1 MRRREIRTTDPRFR
15 SAVLA
20 VAAFAAAAVP
30 CHAQDW
36 DTSAVRAIAPGVTHK
51 RLVSNAGP
59 WRINVLEIDLRQRG
73 LVIRGVRAKD
83 SSLARET
90 VSSMVARYSGPGRA
104 VAGINADFFNTRTF
118 ESENNVVIE
127 GRIEKGITITDS
139 PHESFDNVHYQFGVD
154 WKNRPYIERFTV
166 AATLRA
172 PGRKPVPL
180 EGINSWPDSNTLV
193 LYTPVYGAATPPDTA
208 GRRPT
213 LVPLRLRSQRA
224 DTMIFTVAGTAS
236 EGGSL
241 PLAAGGALAA
251 SGDMRQTLRSIGRR
265 GGTVTVIARIQPAPS
280 RLRTV
285 VGGWP
290 RVVMNGRSIA
300 GYSSILEGTFPR
312 FEGRHPRSA
321 VGISRDSATLYLI
334 TVDGRRPTDAGM
346 SLVELADL
354 MLRLGAHDG
363 MNFDGGGSTT
373 MVVDGQVVNLPSD
386 RNGEREVGSG
396 LLVVVEA
403 EK

>member
-1 MRRREIRTTDPRFR
+1 MRE
-15 SAVLA
+15 
-20 VAAFAAAAVP
+20 
-30 CHAQDW
+30 
-36 DTSAVRAIAPGVTHK
+36 IAPGVTHK

-59 WRINVLEIDLRQRG
+59 WRINVLEVDLRQPG

-83 SSLARET
+83 SAQAREK
-90 VSSMVARYSGPGRA
+90 VSAMVARYTGPGRA

-139 PHESFDNVHYQFGVD
+139 PHESFDNVHYQFGMD
-154 WKNRPYIERFTV
+154 WKNRPFIERFTV

-172 PGRKPVPL
+172 PRRRPIQL

-213 LVPLRLRSQRA
+213 LVPLRLRSQRG
-224 DTMIFTVAGTAS
+224 DTMVFTVAGKAS
-236 EGGSL
+236 EGGAL
-241 PLAAGGALAA
+241 PLESGGVLAA
-251 SGDMRQTLRSIGRR
+251 SGDMRETLRSIGRR
-265 GGTVTVIARIQPAPS
+265 GGTVRIAARIQPAPS

-300 GYSSILEGTFPR
+300 EYSSILEGTFPR

-321 VGISRDSATLYLI
+321 VGISRDSTTLYLI

-346 SLVELADL
+346 SLVELANL
-354 MLRLGAHDG
+354 MLRLGVHDG

-373 MVVDGQVVNLPSD
+373 MVVEGNVVNLPSD
-386 RNGEREVGSG
+386 KNGEREVGSG
-396 LLVVVEA
+396 LLVVVGA